1 MFVLEKSSYYITVV
15 LNGICMSAN
24 VISTISKALSRL
36 PLRANQLLGA
46 LIGHISWLTHSS
58 QRRITEANLTICYPG
73 MPLDEVRLLARRS
86 LVETGKQLTES
97 AWIWHRPTDQTLSKH
112 IEVRGQELLSEAIQT
127 GKGVVMI
134 SPHLGNWEL
143 CILLLSQQH
152 PFTYFYRSPRQ
163 QDMGELLVKWR
174 SHLGGKPASLDAAGI
189 RQGLR
194 VLKKGEILGFLPD
207 QEPDQDNGIFAPFFN
222 EPALTMTLLS
232 KIASKNDYPIL
243 FCLAERLPKAK
254 GWRLHILPGDAKIAS
269 RNLLEA
275 TTSLNAGVESCIGL
289 CPEQY
294 LWDYKRF
301 NTLIDGSCRPYR

>member
-1 MFVLEKSSYYITVV
+1 
-15 LNGICMSAN
+15 MSAN
-24 VISTISKALSRL
+24 YISAITKALSWL
-36 PLRANQLLGA
+36 PLRANQSVGA
-46 LIGHISWLTHSS
+46 LFGHIAWLCHSS
-58 QRRITEANLTICYPG
+58 QRRITEANLRICYPG
-73 MPLDEVRLLARRS
+73 LPHDELRLLARRS

-97 AWIWHRPTDQTLSKH
+97 AWIWHRPIAQTLNKH
-112 IEVRGQELLSEAIQT
+112 IEVRGLELLEEAIQA

-163 QDMGELLVKWR
+163 QGMGELLVRWR
-174 SHLGGKPASLDAAGI
+174 SHLGGKPASLDSAGI
-189 RQGLR
+189 RQGLK

-232 KIASKNDYPIL
+232 KIASKRDYPIL
-243 FCLAERLPKAK
+243 FCLAERLPKAQ
-254 GWRLHILPGDAKIAS
+254 GWTFHILNGDEKIAS
-269 RNLLEA
+269 DNLLVA
-275 TTSLNAGVESCIGL
+275 TTALNAGVEKCIGL
-289 CPEQY
+289 CPSQY

-301 NTLIDGSCRPYR
+301 NTLTDGARRTYR

>member
-1 MFVLEKSSYYITVV
+1 
-15 LNGICMSAN
+15 MSPN
-24 VISTISKALSRL
+24 VINGVSKALSWL
-36 PLRANQLLGA
+36 PLRANQAVGACLGNIA
-46 LIGHISWLTHSS
+46 WVFKTKS
-58 QRRITEANLTICYPG
+58 RRVTDVNLGICYPG
-73 MPLDEVRLLARRS
+73 MPDDEMKILSRQS
-86 LVETGKQLTES
+86 LIETGKQITES
-97 AWIWHRPTDQTLSKH
+97 AWIWNRPVADTLSKR
-112 IEVRGQELLSEAIQT
+112 IDVVGGELLDQAIKA

-143 CILLLSQQH
+143 CTLLLSQQH

-163 QDMGELLVKWR
+163 KGLGELLIKWR

-207 QEPDQDNGIFAPFFN
+207 QEPDSDNGVFAPFFN

-232 KIASKNDYPIL
+232 KVASKSDYPIL
-243 FCLAERLPKAK
+243 FCAAERLPKGK
-254 GWRLHILPGDAKIAS
+254 GWKLHIKEADPQIAS
-269 RNLLEA
+269 KDLQVA
-275 TTSLNAGVESCIGL
+275 TRALNHGVEECIGL

-301 NTLIDGSCRPYR
+301 NTCHDGSRRVY

>member
-1 MFVLEKSSYYITVV
+1 
-15 LNGICMSAN
+15 MSVN
-24 VISTISKALSRL
+24 FISTTSKALSWL

-46 LIGHISWLTHSS
+46 LIGHISWICRSS
-58 QRRITEANLTICYPG
+58 QRRITETNLKICYPG
-73 MPLDEVRLLARRS
+73 MPLDEVHLLARRS

-97 AWIWHRPTDQTLSKH
+97 AWIWHRPIDQTLNKH
-112 IEVRGQELLSEAIQT
+112 IEIRGQALLEEAIQA

-152 PFTYFYRSPRQ
+152 PFTYFYRNPRQ
-163 QDMGELLVKWR
+163 AGMGELLVKWR
-174 SHLGGKPASLDAAGI
+174 SHLGGKPASLDSGGI

-207 QEPDQDNGIFAPFFN
+207 QEPDHDSGIFAPFFN

-232 KIASKNDYPIL
+232 KIACKKDYPIL

-254 GWRLHILPGDAKIAS
+254 GWTLHIIPGDDKIAS
-269 RNLLEA
+269 HNLLEA
-275 TTSLNAGVESCIGL
+275 TTALNAGVEGCIGL
-289 CPEQY
+289 CPAQY

-301 NTLIDGSCRPYR
+301 NTCSDGSRRPYR

>member
-1 MFVLEKSSYYITVV
+1 LYFSRLSDYIKGVLT
-15 LNGICMSAN
+15 GTCMSAN
-24 VISTISKALSRL
+24 FISNISKALSWL
-36 PLRANQLLGA
+36 PLRANQLVGA
-46 LIGHISWLTHSS
+46 SIGYISWLCHST
-58 QRRITEANLTICYPG
+58 QRRITETNLTICYPG

-97 AWIWHRPTDQTLSKH
+97 AWIWHRPTDQTLGKH
-112 IEVRGQELLSEAIQT
+112 IEIRGQDLLEEAIRS

-163 QDMGELLVKWR
+163 KGMGELLVKWR
-174 SHLGGKPASLDAAGI
+174 AHLGGKPASLDAAGI
-189 RQGLR
+189 RQGLQ

-207 QEPDQDNGIFAPFFN
+207 QEPDRDNGIFAPFFN

-232 KIASKNDYPIL
+232 KIARKKDYPIL
-243 FCLAERLPKAK
+243 FCLAERLPKAQ
-254 GWRLHILPGDAKIAS
+254 GWTLHILPGDRKIAS
-269 RNLLEA
+269 DNLPDA
-275 TTSLNAGVESCIGL
+275 TTALNAGVEDCIGL
-289 CPEQY
+289 CPAQY

-301 NTLIDGSCRPYR
+301 NTLTDGTNRSYR

>member
-1 MFVLEKSSYYITVV
+1 
-15 LNGICMSAN
+15 MSAN
-24 VISTISKALSRL
+24 AISTILKALSYL
-36 PLRANQLLGA
+36 PLGANQSLGA
-46 LIGHISWLTHSS
+46 FIGCLSWLCRSS
-58 QRRITEANLTICYPG
+58 QRRITEANLKICYPG
-73 MPLDEVRLLARRS
+73 MPDDELRLLARKS
-86 LVETGKQLTES
+86 LIETGKQLTES
-97 AWIWHRPTDQTLSKH
+97 AWIWHRPVKQTLSKRIVVH
-112 IEVRGQELLSEAIQT
+112 GSELLEDAIQA

-163 QDMGELLVKWR
+163 PGMGEQLVKWR
-174 SHLGGKPASLDAAGI
+174 AHLGGKPASLDAAGI

-207 QEPDQDNGIFAPFFN
+207 QEPDADNGIFAPFFN

-232 KIASKNDYPIL
+232 KIAGKNNYPIL
-243 FCLAERLPKAK
+243 FCAAERLPNAQ
-254 GWRLHILPGDAKIAS
+254 GWNLHILPGSREIAS
-269 RNLLEA
+269 DNLLEA
-275 TTSLNAGVESCIGL
+275 TTALNAGVEQCIGL

-301 NTLIDGSCRPYR
+301 NTLSDGSRRQY

>member
-1 MFVLEKSSYYITVV
+1 
-15 LNGICMSAN
+15 MSAN
-24 VISTISKALSRL
+24 FISTISTALSWL

-46 LIGHISWLTHSS
+46 LIGHISWLCQSS
-58 QRRITEANLTICYPG
+58 QRRITEANLRICYPG

-97 AWIWHRPTDQTLSKH
+97 AWIWHRPIDQTLNKH
-112 IEVRGQELLSEAIQT
+112 IEVRGQELLEEAIQA
-127 GKGVVMI
+127 GIGVIMI

-143 CILLLSQQH
+143 CTLLLSQQH

-163 QDMGELLVKWR
+163 EGMGELLVKWR

-232 KIASKNDYPIL
+232 KIANKKDYPIL
-243 FCLAERLPKAK
+243 FCVAERLPKAK
-254 GWRLHILPGDAKIAS
+254 GWRLHILPGDDKIAS
-269 RNLLEA
+269 HNLLEA
-275 TTSLNAGVESCIGL
+275 TTALNAGVESSIGL
-289 CPEQY
+289 CPAQY

-301 NTLIDGSCRPYR
+301 NTLADGSRRPYP

>member
-1 MFVLEKSSYYITVV
+1 
-15 LNGICMSAN
+15 MSAQAIN
-24 VISTISKALSRL
+24 TATKALSRL
-36 PLRANQLLGA
+36 PLRANQALGA
-46 LIGHISWLTHSS
+46 CLGHLAWLCKSK
-58 QRRITEANLTICYPG
+58 QRRTTEVNLRLCYPG
-73 MPLDEVRLLARRS
+73 MPDDEIRLFSRRS

-97 AWIWHRPTDQTLSKH
+97 AWIWNRPVEDTLSKP
-112 IEVRGQELLSEAIQT
+112 INIKGQKLLDQAIKA

-152 PFTYFYRSPRQ
+152 PFTYFYRNPRQ
-163 QDMGELLVKWR
+163 AGMGDLLVKWR
-174 SHLGGKPASLDAAGI
+174 THLGGKPAALTASGI

-207 QEPDQDNGIFAPFFN
+207 QEPDADNGIFAPFFN

-232 KIASKNDYPIL
+232 KVASKSDYPIL
-243 FCLAERLPKAK
+243 FCVAERQPKAR
-254 GWRLHILPGDAKIAS
+254 GWTLHIRQADPQIAS
-269 RNLLEA
+269 KNLVEA
-275 TTSLNAGVESCIGL
+275 TTALNHGVEDCIGL

-301 NTLIDGSCRPYR
+301 STCADGSRRQY

>member
-1 MFVLEKSSYYITVV
+1 
-15 LNGICMSAN
+15 MSAN
-24 VISTISKALSRL
+24 FISTIFKALSWL
-36 PLRANQLLGA
+36 PLRANQFVGSS
-46 LIGHISWLTHSS
+46 IGHISWLCHTS
-58 QRRITEANLTICYPG
+58 QRRVTETNLRICYPG
-73 MPLDEVRLLARRS
+73 MPQDEVRLLARKS
-86 LVETGKQLTES
+86 LVETGKQLSES
-97 AWIWHRPTDQTLSKH
+97 AWIWHRPNAQTLNKQ
-112 IEVRGQELLSEAIQT
+112 IEIQGLELLQDAIQA

-163 QDMGELLVKWR
+163 AGMGEQLIKWR

-207 QEPDQDNGIFAPFFN
+207 QEPDPDNGIFAPFFN

-232 KIASKNDYPIL
+232 KIAGKNDYPIL
-243 FCLAERLPKAK
+243 FCAAERLSKAK
-254 GWRLHILPGDAKIAS
+254 GWKLHILPGDKKIAS
-269 RNLLEA
+269 DNLLEA
-275 TTSLNAGVESCIGL
+275 TTALNAGVEDCIGIS
-289 CPEQY
+289 PAQY

-301 NTLIDGSCRPYR
+301 NTLSDCSRRPYR